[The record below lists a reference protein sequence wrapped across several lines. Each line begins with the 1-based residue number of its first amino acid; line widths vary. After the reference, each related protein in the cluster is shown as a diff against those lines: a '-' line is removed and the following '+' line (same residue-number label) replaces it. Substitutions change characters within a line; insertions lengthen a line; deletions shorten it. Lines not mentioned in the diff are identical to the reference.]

1 MTHQVFG
8 NRLRLDGGGSWFQE
22 GVAEYICTRE
32 SERTDAANLVK
43 KGRHVK
49 LAARIILFLAL
60 AIVLVFAA
68 FNSSLVSID
77 ALFGELTLP
86 LGVAL
91 VGFFALGSLAG
102 ALGLYLAVVLRL
114 KRELRRSRASGSFW
128 AG

>member
-1 MTHQVFG
+1 M
-8 NRLRLDGGGSWFQE
+8 
-22 GVAEYICTRE
+22 
-32 SERTDAANLVK
+32 
-43 KGRHVK
+43 K

-60 AIVLVFAA
+60 ATVLVFAA

-114 KRELRRSRASGSFW
+114 KRELRRTRASGS
-128 AG
+128 

>member
-1 MTHQVFG
+1 
-8 NRLRLDGGGSWFQE
+8 
-22 GVAEYICTRE
+22 
-32 SERTDAANLVK
+32 
-43 KGRHVK
+43 VK

-114 KRELRRSRASGSFW
+114 KRELRRTRASGS
-128 AG
+128 

>member
-1 MTHQVFG
+1 
-8 NRLRLDGGGSWFQE
+8 
-22 GVAEYICTRE
+22 
-32 SERTDAANLVK
+32 
-43 KGRHVK
+43 VK

-114 KRELRRSRASGSFW
+114 KRELRRSRASGS
-128 AG
+128 